1 MAEQQQQQQQQQQQV
16 DTPRILC
23 TCYYP
28 GCWNQLQRSVL
39 DDYTYQRDGRP
50 PSTSP
55 PSMSPPTSPPEA
67 AEAGAPDEA
76 AIPAASGEP
85 AAPPAPAQP
94 VPAPAAPAPVAP
106 AQPAPSPA
114 PPAPAQPA
122 PAHPAPLPGA
132 PAPVAPAAQPVPAQ
146 PAYPAPTAPARAR
159 ARVAPSAVPA
169 QPGPSPAA
177 GARARTA
184 PATPA
189 RARARAAPPPVP
201 PGYKTFYRMW
211 RPDFAAEEKWRQFM
225 GLLTWVQDD
234 SRFVCAD
241 HFRPRDFHQQ
251 GPGADPRLRR
261 LRQAAVPRRVRAS
274 FGALHQMAERQGAYH
289 PRVLGGSTLFTRD
302 QPCSPGL
309 NGEALLWLHEQSRR
323 LEPQELVCSLLLDE
337 VPVIKRGDGEGVA
350 DRPCPNY
357 KCMVMMLRGLR
368 SDWRLILG
376 YQFTSE
382 PYDPA
387 RLPELLTRTVAA
399 VQHADFKLV
408 AITLD
413 WHSFLL
419 PGVEKFCC
427 DSDDRR
433 TYYKPRQSGEQRIYL
448 YFDPARLM
456 RATRNC
462 LLNHEIHW
470 GAALQRVSR
479 PSFTADFEAMKRAY
493 VASRELPRESYLL
506 PRLTRDDFD
515 WFTEPTRLERIDVA
529 LKHLSRSMARAIE
542 HQVCYDRLPRDCLD
556 TAYFVERL
564 DRLYDSLQGV
574 ELEPRNNDNK
584 PMKSAVHRTSDHMAF
599 WSEMRAEM
607 RDWQIDG
614 AWKDVARMQRPNQ
627 GWCDT
632 INATQAIWRVAQDE
646 HGFRH
651 MATKYL
657 DLEPMER
664 MVCYLETRITRPVPD
679 LIRI

>member
-1 MAEQQQQQQQQQQQV
+1 MSLYIRTIYSCSNITNENFATSPLRAEQQQQQQQV
-16 DTPRILC
+16 DTCRILC

-28 GCWNQLQRSVL
+28 GCWNQLQRSIL

-50 PSTSP
+50 PSPSP
-55 PSMSPPTSPPEA
+55 STMSPATSPPEA
-67 AEAGAPDEA
+67 EEAGAPDEA
-76 AIPAASGEP
+76 AVPTEAGEP
-85 AAPPAPAQP
+85 AAPPAPVAQP
-94 VPAPAAPAPVAP
+94 VPPAPAAPPAPAPV
-106 AQPAPSPA
+106 
-114 PPAPAQPA
+114 AQPA
-122 PAHPAPLPGA
+122 PAS
-132 PAPVAPAAQPVPAQ
+132 AQ
-146 PAYPAPTAPARAR
+146 PAPTAPARAR
-159 ARVAPSAVPA
+159 ARARAAPAAPAAAAAVPA
-169 QPGPSPAA
+169 QPAYPAPV
-177 GARARTA
+177 A
-184 PATPA
+184 PATPTGA
-189 RARARAAPPPVP
+189 PPVP
-201 PGYKTFYRMW
+201 AGSKTFYRTW
-211 RPDFAAEEKWRQFM
+211 RPDYAVEEKWRQFM

-234 SRFVCAD
+234 SRFVCSD
-241 HFRPRDFHQQ
+241 HFRARDFHQQ
-251 GPGADPRLRR
+251 SLGADPRLRR
-261 LRQAAVPRRVRAS
+261 LRQSAVPRRVRAS

-302 QPCSPGL
+302 QPCTPGL
-309 NGEALLWLHEQSRR
+309 NGEALIWLHEQSRR

-337 VPVIKRGDGEGVA
+337 VPVIKRGDGEGVP

-368 SDWRLILG
+368 SDWRFIIG

-387 RLPELLTRTVAA
+387 RLPDLLSRTVAA

-433 TYYKPRQSGEQRIYL
+433 TYYKPRLSGEQRIHL

-456 RATRNC
+456 RATRDC
-462 LLNHEIHW
+462 MLNHEIHW
-470 GAALQRVSR
+470 GATLQRVSR
-479 PSFTADFEAMKRAY
+479 PSFTADFEAVKRAY

-515 WFTEPTRLERIDVA
+515 WFAEPARLHRIDVA
-529 LKHLSRSMARAIE
+529 LKHLSRSVARAIE
-542 HQVCYDRLPRDCLD
+542 HQVCYERLPSACLD

-584 PMKSAVHRTSDHMAF
+584 PIKSAVRRTSDHMAF

-614 AWKDVARMQRPNQ
+614 AWKEVARMQRPNQ

-632 INATQAIWRVAQDE
+632 INAAQAIWRVVQDE

-679 LIRI
+679 LIQI